1 MLLAEDLLLL
11 LTDDET
17 GRLLVSGQYVD
28 VALAGAQLVQ
38 LSLDRRVDLDERKR
52 LVVLD
57 PSPTGDPL
65 LDGALAVVAQRA
77 GKKPSAVLGALGKG
91 LRGQLYARLAA
102 AGVLRSE
109 PGKVLGLFP
118 RTSWPTASAEHETAV
133 RRGLEGLLVHGLT
146 PDPRSAALVALLHA
160 LRSTHKVV
168 DPKEHDL
175 KRRELDRRAKE
186 IAEGSWGSTAVREAI
201 DAMLAAVLAAVTVST
216 SAGSG

>member
-1 MLLAEDLLLL
+1 M
-11 LTDDET
+11 
-17 GRLLVSGQYVD
+17 
-28 VALAGAQLVQ
+28 Q

-57 PSPTGDPL
+57 ASPTGDPL

-91 LRGQLYARLAA
+91 LRRQLYDRLAA

-109 PGKVLGLFP
+109 QGTVLGLFP

-160 LRSTHKVV
+160 LRVHAQG
-168 DPKEHDL
+168 
-175 KRRELDRRAKE
+175 RRPEGARPQAPRARPAREGDRRGQLGLDGRPGGRRRDAGGG
-186 IAEGSWGSTAVREAI
+186 ARRGHREHARPARA
-201 DAMLAAVLAAVTVST
+201 DP
-216 SAGSG
+216 SG

>member
-17 GRLLVSGQYVD
+17 GRLLVAGQYVD

-38 LSLDRRVDLDERKR
+38 LGLERRVDVDDRKR

-57 PSPTGDPL
+57 PSPAGDPL
-65 LDGALAVVAQRA
+65 LDDALAVVRQRA

-118 RTSWPTASAEHETAV
+118 RTSWPTASAEHETVV

-146 PDPRSAALVALLHA
+146 PDPHSAALVALLHA
-160 LRSTHKVV
+160 LRATHKVV
-168 DPKEHDL
+168 DPKKHDL

-186 IAEGSWGSTAVREAI
+186 IAEGSWGSKAVREAI
-201 DAMLAAVLAAVTVST
+201 DAMLAAVMVAVTAST